1 LEDDAKEAAMNMMTT
16 IERRRGE
23 VQMDAIR
30 AEFGS
35 VFAERILEA
44 EAADFL
50 WEARVQERYLGQ
62 HFDVMCDED
71 DASQDISRIAFL
83 SLFDGAWHAG
93 IGLVNGEGAA
103 VDLLWKRAFES
114 LVEAELAFDRAR

>member
-1 LEDDAKEAAMNMMTT
+1 MNMMTM

-35 VFAERILEA
+35 IIAERILEA

-50 WEARVQERYLGQ
+50 WEGRVRERYLGQ
-62 HFDVMCDED
+62 HFDVMRDEE

-83 SLFDGAWHAG
+83 SHFDGTWYAG
-93 IGLVNGEGAA
+93 IGLVNGEGVA

-114 LVEAELAFDRAR
+114 VVEAELAFDRAR

>member
-1 LEDDAKEAAMNMMTT
+1 MNMMTT
-16 IERRRGE
+16 IGQRRGD

-30 AEFGS
+30 AEFGAI
-35 VFAERILEA
+35 VAETILEA

-62 HFDVMCDED
+62 HADVICDEE

-83 SLFDGAWHAG
+83 SLF
-93 IGLVNGEGAA
+93 
-103 VDLLWKRAFES
+103 
-114 LVEAELAFDRAR
+114 EAELAFNCAR

>member
-1 LEDDAKEAAMNMMTT
+1 MNMMTT

-30 AEFGS
+30 AEFGA
-35 VFAERILEA
+35 VVAERILEA

-83 SLFDGAWHAG
+83 SLFDGAWSAG

-114 LVEAELAFDRAR
+114 LVEAEMAFDRAR

>member
-1 LEDDAKEAAMNMMTT
+1 MNMMTR
-16 IERRRGE
+16 IGQRRGD

-30 AEFGS
+30 AEFGAII
-35 VFAERILEA
+35 AERILEA

-50 WEARVQERYLGQ
+50 WDARVRERYLGQ
-62 HFDVMCDED
+62 YFGAIGDEE

-83 SLFDGAWHAG
+83 SLFDGAWYAG
-93 IGLVNGEGAA
+93 IGLVNGEGVA

-114 LVEAELAFDRAR
+114 LGEAGSAFDRAR